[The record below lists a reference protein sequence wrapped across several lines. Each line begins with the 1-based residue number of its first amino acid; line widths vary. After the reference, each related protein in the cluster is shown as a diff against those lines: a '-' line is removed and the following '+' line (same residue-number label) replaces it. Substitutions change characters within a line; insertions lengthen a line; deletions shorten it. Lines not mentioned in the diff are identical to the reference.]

1 MRIQQQQAVQRRKAR
16 HIGRHNQETTA
27 LSRRCKAGMDTA
39 HLSRRMI
46 IIHGE
51 VYRHTGKRRADLIRL
66 MPQNHSHIRIGN
78 GRKGLCGAPDK
89 RHAADLEQQLVGHT
103 HPAGLT
109 RRQQDDLPISHAR
122 PPRGSC
128 CGEYGQSRP

>member
-1 MRIQQQQAVQRRKAR
+1 MRIQQQKAVQRREAR
-16 HIGRHNQETTA
+16 HIGRHNQETAA

-46 IIHGE
+46 IIHSE
-51 VYRHTGKRRADLIRL
+51 THRHASQRRANLVRL

-89 RHAADLEQQLVGHT
+89 RHATDLK
-103 HPAGLT
+103 
-109 RRQQDDLPISHAR
+109 
-122 PPRGSC
+122 
-128 CGEYGQSRP
+128 